1 MIRPAEMSD
10 DQFEEQAI
18 GHLLGELDVNG
29 EITFQEELARRGAP
43 ANAMLREFREAL
55 GELALAVAPADPPPS
70 LRARVLWSIGAPVAA
85 PDAPPA
91 APRTFW
97 IWAAAALMAA
107 VAVGLGVW
115 AGRLADERDE
125 LRASI
130 GILEERVAAAETA
143 AAASAVLREDLD
155 LVGATGSTLHELR
168 GTGALP
174 EASARVFLAAGSG
187 RGLLLAD
194 GLPAIGPDRVYA
206 LWTMDAGGAHPAGV
220 FRPDEDGRG
229 RLEIRDLE
237 LPPAAVFA
245 VTEEPAPGGERPTG
259 PILLT
264 SS

>member
-1 MIRPAEMSD
+1 MSEVKSGLEGVVAFETQIAEPD
-10 DQFEEQAI
+10 KEGGA
-18 GHLLGELDVNG
+18 L
-29 EITFQEELARRGAP
+29 RYRGVDI
-43 ANAMLREFREAL
+43 E
-55 GELALAVAPADPPPS
+55 
-70 LRARVLWSIGAPVAA
+70 
-85 PDAPPA
+85 
-91 APRTFW
+91 
-97 IWAAAALMAA
+97 
-107 VAVGLGVW
+107 
-115 AGRLADERDE
+115 
-125 LRASI
+125 
-130 GILEERVAAAETA
+130 
-143 AAASAVLREDLD
+143 D

-237 LPPAAVFA
+237 LPPGAVFA